1 MIAPTGLR
9 RKRGAGGNAGL
20 AGLRVPVIEQETDA
34 MALPGRH
41 RIVSGII
48 IPPNFR
54 PPTALLNCDKTSLRW
69 PGPLETGFLSPQ
81 PPGDVGIGPIAE
93 KFIPILGQRELVLF
107 LFGRQTGER
116 FQAKACPRLMRVT
129 AIAKTTRG
137 NGP

>member
-1 MIAPTGLR
+1 MAP
-9 RKRGAGGNAGL
+9 
-20 AGLRVPVIEQETDA
+20 
-34 MALPGRH
+34 PGRH

-54 PPTALLNCDKTSLRW
+54 PPTALLNCDKRGLRW

-129 AIAKTTRG
+129 TIAKTAQG
-137 NGP
+137 NGPY